1 MQPFAAGLAWL
12 MMSAP
17 LHCAEVWPPQL
28 PNLPVL
34 LESGA
39 QTPNPAAVAIKDP
52 LAEAFL
58 AKLSFEGTPE
68 ERAVFRTYVDLMLQS
83 PTARELA
90 AQFARSARIVTARF
104 EDFPGTGLYDRKDG
118 RLAFDAS
125 EAAHVVFDET
135 KASIALNRAC
145 LKIDPEYA
153 AEICVRH
160 LAHEALGH
168 TLGWVLAGPS
178 GLQTVYSHYDS
189 EFFARLV
196 DWNVILDLTG
206 SLHDPEVY
214 CAVKDPAA
222 YPRGLKRH
230 YPYSAWSL
238 SVDELRDPEKAL
250 RARLSQIQRRLAD
263 PAEKNA
269 AGLKRMAVLIDQE
282 LSALDYA
289 RAQSG
294 QRERFQTAAE
304 QPFFI
309 AFQALTEKLRL
320 SLAARSGQL
329 LQYGTCEDYY

>member
-1 MQPFAAGLAWL
+1 MQSFAAGLAWL
-12 MMSAP
+12 LLSVP

-28 PNLPVL
+28 PSLPVL
-34 LESGA
+34 LESAA
-39 QTPNPAAVAIKDP
+39 QTPTPAAVAIKDP

-58 AKLSFEGTPE
+58 AKLSFEGNPE

-90 AQFARSARIVTARF
+90 AQFARSVRIVTARF
-104 EDFPGTGLYDRKDG
+104 EDFPGTRLYDRKDD
-118 RLAFDAS
+118 RLAFEGS
-125 EAAHVVFDET
+125 EAAHAVFDET
-135 KASIALNRAC
+135 QAGIALNRAC

-168 TLGWVLAGPS
+168 TLGWVQAGPA

-222 YPRGLKRH
+222 YRRGLKRH

-238 SVDELRDPEKAL
+238 ALDELRDPEKAL
-250 RARLSQIQRRLAD
+250 RARLSQVQQRLAD
-263 PAEKNA
+263 PAETNV
-269 AGLKRMAVLIDQE
+269 AGLQRMAALINQE
-282 LSALDYA
+282 FSALDYA
-289 RAQSG
+289 RARSG

-309 AFQALTEKLRL
+309 EFEALTEKLRL

-329 LQYGTCEDYY
+329 IQYGNCAEYY